1 MNELHLTCK
10 IIDEI
15 SKTKCQTKEPRNK
28 RIRECTSL
36 FISHTKDAKPIY
48 GVKIQE
54 SNFRFGGWGVSS

>member
-1 MNELHLTCK
+1 MKSQKQNVKQKNL
-10 IIDEI
+10 EI
-15 SKTKCQTKEPRNK
+15 K
-28 RIRECTSL
+28 ECTSL